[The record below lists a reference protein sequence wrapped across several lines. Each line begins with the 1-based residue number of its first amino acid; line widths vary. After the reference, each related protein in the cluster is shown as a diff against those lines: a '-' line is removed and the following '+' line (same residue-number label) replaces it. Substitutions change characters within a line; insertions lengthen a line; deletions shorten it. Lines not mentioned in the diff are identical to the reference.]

1 MAGEARRLIRL
12 QRLEKVRA
20 IAKQVAATEAAR
32 AESTLAQL
40 EGLAARTGR
49 LVADY
54 AGRLDLADAGALQ
67 QLTHFRSGLQ
77 SVALSTTAD
86 AARARGHADEKHA
99 ELAAAERRRQAVE
112 DRAKSEAA
120 TLSLKTSDAPLG
132 ARRGFGTELDK

>member
-1 MAGEARRLIRL
+1 MQSEARRLIRL
-12 QRLEKVRA
+12 QRLEKIRA
-20 IAKQVAATEAAR
+20 IAKHAAAAEAAR

-67 QLTHFRSGLQ
+67 QLTKFRSGLQ
-77 SVALSTTAD
+77 SVAHSTTAD
-86 AARARGHADEKHA
+86 AARARGVADEKHA
-99 ELAAAERRRQAVE
+99 ELAQAERRRQAVE
-112 DRAKSEAA
+112 DRANAEAVL
-120 TLSLKTSDAPLG
+120 LSTRSVAAPLG